1 MKVNTLN
8 PFLEQ
13 KEAQARFNICA
24 KRDRFNKT
32 TFICKECWC
41 FMKVKCKLKKSKCPI
56 GKW

>member
-24 KRDRFNKT
+24 KCDILRLLL
-32 TFICKECWC
+32 C
-41 FMKVKCKLKKSKCPI
+41 VKSVVFYESKM
-56 GKW
+56 